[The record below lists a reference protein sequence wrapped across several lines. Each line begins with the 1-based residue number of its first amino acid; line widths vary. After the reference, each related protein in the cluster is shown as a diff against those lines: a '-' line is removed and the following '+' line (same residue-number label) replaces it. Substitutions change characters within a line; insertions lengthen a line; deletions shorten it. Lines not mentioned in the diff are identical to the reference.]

1 MLSARHLK
9 EVSALD
15 IEQNLKNVEQR
26 IAAAAKKSGR
36 SREDIILV
44 AVTKTHPA
52 DMMNEAIKAG
62 VTDIG
67 ENKPQEVRD
76 KYADVLPVRWHLI
89 GHLQTNKV
97 KYVIDKCCMIH
108 SVDSIKLMDEIE
120 KQAKQHD
127 VSMDILIQVNISGE
141 ETKSGIRAEE
151 LDELLMHA
159 GELERVKVRGLMTIA
174 PKCEH
179 QEDAAVHFRNMK
191 RLFDET
197 AKKVYRNV
205 SMEYLSMGMSGDFE
219 AAIECGSNMVRVGS
233 AIFGARDYS
242 KH

>member
-1 MLSARHLK
+1 M
-9 EVSALD
+9 D

-141 ETKSGIRAEE
+141 ETKSGITSEE

-179 QEDAAVHFRNMK
+179 QEEAAVHFRNMK

>member
-1 MLSARHLK
+1 M
-9 EVSALD
+9 D

-76 KYADVLPVRWHLI
+76 KYTDVLPVRWHLI

-97 KYVIDKCCMIH
+97 KYIIDKCCMIH

-120 KQAKQHD
+120 KRAKQHD

-141 ETKSGIRAEE
+141 ETKSGITSEE

-179 QEDAAVHFRNMK
+179 QEEAAVHFRNMK
-191 RLFDET
+191 MLFDET
-197 AKKVYRNV
+197 AKKVYKNV

>member
-1 MLSARHLK
+1 M
-9 EVSALD
+9 D

-76 KYADVLPVRWHLI
+76 KYTDVLPVRWHLI

-97 KYVIDKCCMIH
+97 KYIIDKCCMIH

-141 ETKSGIRAEE
+141 ETKSGITAEE

-179 QEDAAVHFRNMK
+179 QEEAAVHFRNMK
-191 RLFDET
+191 MLFDET
-197 AKKVYRNV
+197 AKKVYKNV

>member
-1 MLSARHLK
+1 M
-9 EVSALD
+9 D

-179 QEDAAVHFRNMK
+179 QEEAAVHFRNMK

>member
-1 MLSARHLK
+1 M
-9 EVSALD
+9 D

-26 IAAAAKKSGR
+26 IATAAKKSGR

-76 KYADVLPVRWHLI
+76 KYTDVLPVRWHLI

-97 KYVIDKCCMIH
+97 KYIIDKCCMIH

-141 ETKSGIRAEE
+141 ETKSGITSEE

-179 QEDAAVHFRNMK
+179 QEEAAVHFRNMK
-191 RLFDET
+191 MLFDET
-197 AKKVYRNV
+197 AKKVYKNV

>member
-1 MLSARHLK
+1 M
-9 EVSALD
+9 D

-26 IAAAAKKSGR
+26 IAASAKKSGR

-179 QEDAAVHFRNMK
+179 QEEAAVHFRNMK

-197 AKKVYRNV
+197 ANKVYRNV

>member
-1 MLSARHLK
+1 M
-9 EVSALD
+9 D

-76 KYADVLPVRWHLI
+76 KYTDVLPVRWHLI

-97 KYVIDKCCMIH
+97 KYIIDKCCMIH

-141 ETKSGIRAEE
+141 ETKSGVTSEE

-179 QEDAAVHFRNMK
+179 QEEAAVHFRNMK
-191 RLFDET
+191 MLFDET
-197 AKKVYRNV
+197 AKKVYKNV

>member
-1 MLSARHLK
+1 M
-9 EVSALD
+9 D
-15 IEQNLKNVEQR
+15 IEQNLKNIEQR

-141 ETKSGIRAEE
+141 ETKSGIRVEE